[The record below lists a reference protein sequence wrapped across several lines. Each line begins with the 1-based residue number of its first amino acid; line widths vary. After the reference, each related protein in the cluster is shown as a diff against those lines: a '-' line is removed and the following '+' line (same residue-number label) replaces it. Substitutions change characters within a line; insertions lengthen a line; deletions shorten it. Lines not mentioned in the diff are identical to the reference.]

1 MQKKFRDDIS
11 NGFRSGGFLTL
22 VARVTSRAYNEIY
35 GCAMKRAG
43 CHVRHVDVCGAVTTV
58 RYCNWR
64 PVGRV
69 YTWAAIF
76 QNGISKPEVVS
87 RWLTD

>member
-1 MQKKFRDDIS
+1 MQKKFCDDIS
-11 NGFRSGGFLTL
+11 NGLRSGGFLTL
-22 VARVTSRAYNEIY
+22 VARVTIRPYNEPY
-35 GCAMKRAG
+35 GCAMERAG
-43 CHVRHVDVCGAVTTV
+43 CHVSHVGVCGAVTTV

-76 QNGISKPEVVS
+76 QNGISKPKVVS